1 MEIACVG
8 QGLIVKD
15 NKKRREEVT
24 HSLGVPLA
32 EVGPHK
38 GTDDVSDLRQVSL
51 TLKIP
56 AKEIFQELK
65 FL

>member
-15 NKKRREEVT
+15 NEKRREEVA
-24 HSLGVPLA
+24 HSLGVPFA

-56 AKEIFQELK
+56 AKEIFQS
-65 FL
+65 

>member
-1 MEIACVG
+1 M
-8 QGLIVKD
+8 
-15 NKKRREEVT
+15 RRPGAHCQVQQEEVRVEVT
-24 HSLGVPLA
+24 HSLGVPFA

-38 GTDDVSDLRQVSL
+38 GTDNVSDLHQVSL

-65 FL
+65 IH